1 MGRLP
6 AFSNSPS
13 SGEVFLSLFLSLVSY
28 IESPFSK
35 SFSAFTILFQYNLG
49 SNIYLVFLNIQ
60 NISLPQY
67 ILGMVAQAIPI
78 LAQRGEIVEIP
89 DCLNEEI

>member
-6 AFSNSPS
+6 ASSSSPS
-13 SGEVFLSLFLSLVSY
+13 CGEVFLSLVLSLVSY

-35 SFSAFTILFQYNLG
+35 PFSAFTIHFQYNLG

-89 DCLNEEI
+89 DCLKEEI